1 VSTPRDTWVHI
12 PPYDNG
18 AKHFNGGFDKIN
30 GAYAAGGSGLT
41 GAAARSHSV
50 ELLAQTIKQAY
61 GLSFD
66 AAAIVDFMGF
76 QKVVEVLGGVDMYVD
91 QETTSVHRG
100 FTADGKQKI
109 PYIQYTRSDGGT
121 GLERIAGVT
130 PKTYHV
136 GNQHLSPAEALDYV
150 RQRELLP
157 NSDYD
162 RERHQQQFIKALFR
176 QILSSDT
183 LTNPVKLARVL
194 NVIGSAVTIDTG
206 GVGLEDLV
214 YAMRGVAADSVV
226 TVKTN
231 NGTFHPSAQNGGAE
245 SLDENTL
252 ALLRACQ
259 DDTVDAFVLAHQE
272 LVTTS

>member
-1 VSTPRDTWVHI
+1 
-12 PPYDNG
+12 
-18 AKHFNGGFDKIN
+18 
-30 GAYAAGGSGLT
+30 
-41 GAAARSHSV
+41 V
-50 ELLAQTIKQAY
+50 ELLAETIKQAY
-61 GLSFD
+61 GVSFD
-66 AAAIVDFMGF
+66 AAAIVDFVGF

-100 FTADGKQKI
+100 FTADGKLKV

-130 PKTYHV
+130 PKTYHI
-136 GNQHLSPAEALDYV
+136 GNQHLTAAEALDYV

-176 QILSSDT
+176 QILSTDT
-183 LTNPVKLARVL
+183 LSNPVKLAKVL
-194 NVIGSAVTIDTG
+194 SVVGSAVTLDTG
-206 GVGLEDLV
+206 GVGLEDMV
-214 YAMRGVAADSVV
+214 YAMRGVSADSVI

-231 NGTFHPSAQNGGAE
+231 KGTFHPSPQNSGAE
-245 SLDENTL
+245 SLDEDSL
-252 ALLRACQ
+252 ALLKACQ
-259 DDTVDAFVLAHQE
+259 EDTVDAFVLAHQD